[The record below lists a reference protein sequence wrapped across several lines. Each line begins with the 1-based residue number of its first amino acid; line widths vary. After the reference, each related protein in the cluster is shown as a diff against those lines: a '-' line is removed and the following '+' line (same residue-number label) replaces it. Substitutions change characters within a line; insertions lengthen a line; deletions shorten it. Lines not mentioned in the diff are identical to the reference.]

1 VLGKGPDGHV
11 LAAGDPVIADL
22 VGGHDGWL
30 ADQTRTFAVGRL
42 DADLH
47 AAHDCAVGILRA
59 VEGELRPGTPASSL
73 YDLAEGMAE
82 DAGLVEHFMGAGP
95 QRVRF
100 LGHGVG
106 MEIDELPV
114 LAPGFDDPLEE
125 GNVIAVEPKFVF
137 PGRGAVG
144 IENMYAVT
152 ADGFETMTTAPE
164 ELIEA

>member
-1 VLGKGPDGHV
+1 
-11 LAAGDPVIADL
+11 
-22 VGGHDGWL
+22 
-30 ADQTRTFAVGRL
+30 
-42 DADLH
+42 
-47 AAHDCAVGILRA
+47 
-59 VEGELRPGTPASSL
+59 
-73 YDLAEGMAE
+73 MAT

-114 LAPGFDDPLEE
+114 LAPGFDEPLEA